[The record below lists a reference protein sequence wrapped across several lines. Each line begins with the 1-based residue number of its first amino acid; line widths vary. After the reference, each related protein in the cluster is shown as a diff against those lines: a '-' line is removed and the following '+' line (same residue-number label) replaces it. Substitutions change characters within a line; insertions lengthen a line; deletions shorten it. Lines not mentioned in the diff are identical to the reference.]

1 VVNAVRDAAAYL
13 AVSGRDEITQVALG
27 SDRPRGV
34 GVDLY
39 VETVAIRIA
48 PVRAV
53 TREVIGARLAQEV
66 QVEVR
71 LGRGDTPDV
80 AERGE
85 SGSEK
90 ATRTS
95 VGYSQADRRVPME
108 NGAGRLAVRVSGAV
122 LEEVAPL
129 LLAASD

>member
-1 VVNAVRDAAAYL
+1 MRFATPPRTLLCPDATR
-13 AVSGRDEITQVALG
+13 SPRSPSALIAPG
-27 SDRPRGV
+27 GV

-53 TREVIGARLAQEV
+53 NREVIGARLAQEV

-90 ATRTS
+90 ATRIS

-122 LEEVAPL
+122 LEEAAPL